1 MDFAI
6 LILKASQQYN
16 PMIAITISNSVSAFR
31 GAAASGAY
39 EVTVYT
45 AEDGPSYALDDGEN
59 PYAYLY
65 LDINKT
71 LTNRYVFYF
80 VDSTSGGGSYPAIDG
95 ITAFIPIDAA
105 SPLSASVI
113 AGLLKDAAVTAGFNA
128 SVSGANVT
136 FTASETG
143 NMPNASA
150 QVGNLS
156 ITNGS

>member
-1 MDFAI
+1 M
-6 LILKASQQYN
+6 
-16 PMIAITISNSVSAFR
+16 SAT
-31 GAAASGAY
+31 SGTY

-59 PYAYLY
+59 PYEYRYLE
-65 LDINKT
+65 INKT

-80 VDSTSGGGSYPAIDG
+80 VDSTSGGGSSPTVDG
-95 ITAFIPIDAA
+95 ITAFIPVEA
-105 SPLSASVI
+105 SAPLAASVI
-113 AGLLKDAAVTAGFNA
+113 AGLLKDAAVTTGFNA

-150 QVGNLS
+150 QIGNLS

>member
-1 MDFAI
+1 
-6 LILKASQQYN
+6 
-16 PMIAITISNSVSAFR
+16 MIAITLSNFVSAFR
-31 GAAASGAY
+31 SVAAAGTY
-39 EVTVYT
+39 EVTAYT

-59 PYAYLY
+59 PYEYRY

-80 VDSTSGGGSYPAIDG
+80 VDSTSGGGSSPAVDG
-95 ITAFIPIDAA
+95 ITAFIPVEA
-105 SPLSASVI
+105 SAPLSASVI

-150 QVGNLS
+150 QIGNLS

>member
-1 MDFAI
+1 MN
-6 LILKASQQYN
+6 N
-16 PMIAITISNSVSAFR
+16 PMIAITLSNSVSAFR
-31 GAAASGAY
+31 SGGASATSGTY

-59 PYAYLY
+59 PYEYRY

-80 VDSTSGGGSYPAIDG
+80 VDSTSGGGSSPTVDG
-95 ITAFIPIDAA
+95 ITAFIPVEA
-105 SPLSASVI
+105 SAPLSASVI

-150 QVGNLS
+150 QIGNLS